1 MEETGAQMTNR
12 RWALVAGIVIGATL
26 SLAARPSLQQALPS
40 VPDVRKLGP
49 QVGARVPDFAL
60 ADQTG
65 QRRSLQS
72 LMGPKGVMLV
82 FSRSADW

>member
-1 MEETGAQMTNR
+1 MTKR
-12 RWALVAGIVIGATL
+12 RGALVAGIVIGAIF
-26 SLAARPSLQQALPS
+26 SLAVRPSLQQPSPS

-65 QRRSLQS
+65 RRRSLQS
-72 LMGPKGVMLV
+72 LMGPRGVMLV